1 MDLGHSKWRWDGLF
15 LLVSK
20 SIYAKKMKN
29 KKECS
34 YHSMDLSW
42 HALNSMLQ
50 VKIPI
55 TLKNKDF
62 ATCGFQKM
70 FQTHPPKPA
79 EAKPSFRNVSLPLQN
94 YSCFSPL
101 TSGLEFWP
109 QIYSLWQA
117 MDWGLL
123 SKILA
128 SMKWAEPRMLKGQ
141 LSRVPWPGNSK
152 RIFSKY
158 RVATLKHWNGTWKGH

>member
-1 MDLGHSKWRWDGLF
+1 MYYISSFLGLKCYGITEKWTLDTQNGGETACFYLF
-15 LLVSK
+15 LSPFMQ
-20 SIYAKKMKN
+20 KKMKN

-101 TSGLEFWP
+101 TSGLEF
-109 QIYSLWQA
+109 
-117 MDWGLL
+117 
-123 SKILA
+123 
-128 SMKWAEPRMLKGQ
+128 
-141 LSRVPWPGNSK
+141 
-152 RIFSKY
+152 
-158 RVATLKHWNGTWKGH
+158 